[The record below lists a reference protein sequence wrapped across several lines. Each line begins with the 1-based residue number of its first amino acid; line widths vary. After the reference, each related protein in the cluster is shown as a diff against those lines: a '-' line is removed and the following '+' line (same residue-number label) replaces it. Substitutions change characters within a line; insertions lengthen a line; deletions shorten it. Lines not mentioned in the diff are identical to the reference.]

1 MRFDRRSASWILEA
15 IRSARQPFPAH
26 QRSRILRHVATLGS
40 MTFVIGLTCAISGCS
55 SSPESPLA
63 PSPLAPSPGGTA
75 ASPNVTG
82 VIPALG
88 SAAGGSIVTLVG
100 TGFMPGMTVMFDDIT
115 VTAQVPYPTSSSTT
129 FYTEAP
135 AHAVGTVDLTV
146 TNPDGQFQR
155 VAAAYAY
162 GLEDAFDMNGVWAGF
177 TVNGTDTAVGFEIRD
192 NLLVSA
198 SCAYTAAVPFI
209 FSTFPRVQNGGFS
222 LTAEDGATLAG
233 KIVSES
239 EIVGTMTFPACNNTL
254 LPWRVSRKKG

>member
-1 MRFDRRSASWILEA
+1 MRFNCRSASWILEA
-15 IRSARQPFPAH
+15 IRSARHPFPAH
-26 QRSRILRHVATLGS
+26 QRSRIFRHLATLGS

-63 PSPLAPSPGGTA
+63 PSPVGTA
-75 ASPNVTG
+75 ASPTVTG
-82 VIPALG
+82 VIPAFG
-88 SAAGGSIVTLVG
+88 SAAGGAIVKIVG
-100 TGFMPGMTVMFDDIT
+100 TGFTPGMTVMFDDIK
-115 VTAQVPYPTSSSTT
+115 VAAQVPYPTSSSTT
-129 FYTEAP
+129 FYAEAP
-135 AHAVGTVDLTV
+135 AHAVGSVDLTV

-155 VAAAYAY
+155 VAAAYTY

-192 NLLVSA
+192 NTLVSA

-209 FSTFPRVQNGGFS
+209 FLTFPRVQSGGFS
-222 LTAEDGATLAG
+222 LIAEDGATLAG

-239 EIVGTMTFPACNNTL
+239 EIVGTMNFPACNNGL

>member
-1 MRFDRRSASWILEA
+1 MSFTRPLASWILQA
-15 IRSARQPFPAH
+15 TRPARYPRWDH
-26 QRSRILRHVATLGS
+26 QRKSRIFRRHATLGS

-55 SSPESPLA
+55 PSPA
-63 PSPLAPSPGGTA
+63 SPLAPSPGGTA
-75 ASPNVTG
+75 ARPTVTA
-82 VIPALG
+82 VIPAFG
-88 SAAGGSIVTLVG
+88 SAAGGSIVKIVG
-100 TGFMPGMTVMFDDIT
+100 TGFMPGMTVTFDDIK
-115 VTAQVPYPTSSSTT
+115 VTAQVQYPTSSSTT

-135 AHAVGTVDLTV
+135 AHAVGTADLTV

-162 GLEDAFDMNGVWAGF
+162 GREDAFDMNGVWAGF

-192 NLLVSA
+192 NTLVSA
-198 SCAYTAAVPFI
+198 SCAYTAAMPFI

-222 LTAEDGATLAG
+222 LIAEDGATLAG

-239 EIVGTMTFPACNNTL
+239 EIVGTMNFPACNNTL